1 MGKNAVKGREYFD
14 TNGIIVLFL
23 QQIITEGSEKDE
35 ERVGRRNKKLLS
47 LSYKNDNKSKNP
59 G

>member
-1 MGKNAVKGREYFD
+1 MGKNAVKGPEYFD

-23 QQIITEGSEKDE
+23 QQIITESSKEEE